1 MIKKYRST
9 QFAFNFF
16 VVIFIFLIVA
26 ATAYAGGPEPAGDY
40 DIKSGKIKGVLTVDY
55 IPIDPI
61 DAASG
66 TIDISIVGRCQKKE
80 SVDDKIIDQTLCED
94 CFYPVITNAVNFSAQ
109 DADSLLAYMLP
120 DVNLPGCFR
129 PDLFPGESEDLVITK
144 VSDFILSESEGFQT
158 ITAVV
163 TIRALE

>member
-1 MIKKYRST
+1 MIKKCNST
-9 QFAFNFF
+9 HFEFIFF
-16 VVIFIFLIVA
+16 VAIFLFLIVA
-26 ATAYAGGPEPAGDY
+26 ATAYAGGPEPTGDY

-55 IPIDPI
+55 IPF

-80 SVDDKIIDQTLCED
+80 SVEDKIIDQTLCSD
-94 CFYPVITNAVNFSAQ
+94 CFSPVMTSAANFSAQ
-109 DADSLLAYMLP
+109 DADALLAYMLP
-120 DVNLPGCFR
+120 EVNLAGCFR
-129 PDLFPGESEDLVITK
+129 PDLSPGEPEDLVITK
-144 VSDFILSESEGFQT
+144 VSDFILSESAGFQT